1 MHATLQTEFV
11 IVARSQAET
20 PSRVLKQGDTFLL
33 FDRSGD
39 INAIGAG
46 DQGLYRG
53 DTRFVSRWTLRLNGE
68 TPLLLG
74 SEITSGNDRCIIDL
88 TNPDQVIG
96 EEVVLPRG
104 SLHLRRTRFLL
115 DGVVYERLVLTSYA
129 ATRVAASLDLNVDGD
144 FADIFEVRGT
154 PRRARGRKST
164 TTSPETPAAAIV
176 HTYVGLDGLTRSL
189 RIGSD
194 GPVHVQGS
202 AMRFSLDL
210 SPGEQQALTVTLAA
224 ETPDASER
232 PLDFDTARARIGHGL
247 VAAGARL
254 ESSRTPFNQ
263 WLRRSAADVDMLLGP
278 TPEGGYPY
286 AGVPWFSTVFGR
298 DGIITALELLWI
310 QPEIARGVLRH
321 LAATQ
326 ATSVDDANDAQP
338 GKILHEARHGEMAQ
352 LREVPFGR
360 YYGSVD
366 STPLFVMLA
375 ADYHRRTGDLTLVRE
390 LWPHVVAALQWI
402 ERHGDPDGDGLVDY
416 MRRSSTGLV
425 QQGWKDSFDSVRHR
439 DGSIAP
445 APIAL
450 CEVQG
455 YVFAALRGAA
465 QLAGALGE
473 AAAAE
478 HYSAAAERLAHVFEE
493 RFWCEELGTYALA
506 VDGRGRPCR
515 VRTSN
520 PGHCLFTGIARP
532 ARALATADTLLAPSL
547 FSGWGIRTVAADE
560 SFFNPMSYHNGSV
573 WPHDS
578 AIAAAGLARYGRTD
592 LALAVLE
599 GLYDASTFL
608 ELHRLPE
615 LFCGFERRSDVGP
628 TSYPVACAPQ
638 AWAAGAAFLL
648 LQASL
653 GLDID
658 ALERTITFANPKLP
672 ASIKTLD
679 INRLRV
685 GDAELDL
692 LCTRH
697 EHDVDVSVV
706 RRVGDVRVVVRR

>member
-1 MHATLQTEFV
+1 VQITLQSEFG
-11 IVARSQAET
+11 IVARSHADT
-20 PSRVLKQGDTFLL
+20 PSRVLKQGNTFLL

-39 INAIGAG
+39 VNPLGPG
-46 DQGLYRG
+46 DQGLFRG
-53 DTRFVSRWTLRLNGE
+53 DTRFVSRWTLRLGGE
-68 TPLLLG
+68 PPLLLG
-74 SEITSGNDRCIIDL
+74 SEITSANDRCIIDL
-88 TNPDQVIG
+88 TNPDQVVDD
-96 EEVVLPRG
+96 EVTLPKG

-115 DGVVYERLVLTSYA
+115 DGVVYERIVLTSYA
-129 ATRVAASLDLNVDGD
+129 AMRVSTTLDVGVESD

-154 PRRARGRKST
+154 PRRARGRMT
-164 TTSPETPAAAIV
+164 TASSATPAIEHA
-176 HTYVGLDGLTRSL
+176 YVGLDGLTRIL
-189 RIGSD
+189 RVDAD
-194 GPVHVQGS
+194 GAPRVEGS
-202 AMRFSLDL
+202 AMRFVIDL
-210 SPGEQQALTVTLAA
+210 APGEQQTLTFTLTA
-224 ETPDASER
+224 ETPGAPEQPLAFDA
-232 PLDFDTARARIGHGL
+232 ARARIGHGL

-254 ESSRTPFNQ
+254 ESSRAPFNQ
-263 WLRRSAADVDMLLGP
+263 WLTRSAADVDMLLGP

-326 ATSVDDANDAQP
+326 ATAVDDANDAQP
-338 GKILHEARHGEMAQ
+338 GKILHEARQGEMAH

-390 LWPHVVAALQWI
+390 LWPHIMAALQWI
-402 ERHGDPDGDGLVDY
+402 ERYGDPDGDGLIDY
-416 MRRSSTGLV
+416 MRKSPTGLA

-445 APIAL
+445 PPIAL

-465 QLAGALGE
+465 GLARHLGDG
-473 AAAAE
+473 AAAD
-478 HYSAAAERLAHVFEE
+478 HYGAAAERLAHVFEE
-493 RFWCEELGTYALA
+493 RFWCEDLGMYALA
-506 VDGRGRPCR
+506 VDGRGRACR

-532 ARALATADTLLAPSL
+532 ARALATAETLLAPSL
-547 FSGWGIRTVAADE
+547 FSGWGIRTVASDE
-560 SFFNPMSYHNGSV
+560 AFFNPMSYHNGSV

-615 LFCGFERRSDVGP
+615 LFCGFERRADVGP

-648 LQASL
+648 LQACL

-658 ALERTITFANPKLP
+658 ALERTVTFANPQLP
-672 ASIKTLD
+672 ESVRTLE
-679 INRLRV
+679 INRLGV
-685 GDAELDL
+685 GDAVLDL

-697 EHDVDVSVV
+697 AHDVDVSVV

>member
-1 MHATLQTEFV
+1 MQNTLQSEFG

-39 INAIGAG
+39 VNAHGNG

-53 DTRFVSRWTLRLNGE
+53 DTRFVSRWTLRLGGE
-68 TPLLLG
+68 PPLLLG
-74 SEITSGNDRCIIDL
+74 SEVTRANDRCIIDL
-88 TNPDQVIG
+88 TNPDQVVAN
-96 EEVVLPRG
+96 EVVLPKG

-115 DGVVYERLVLTSYA
+115 DGVVYERVVVTSYA
-129 ATRVAASLDLNVDGD
+129 ATRVSTTLDVGVESD

-164 TTSPETPAAAIV
+164 ASPATTAIE
-176 HTYVGLDGLTRSL
+176 HTYVGLDGLTRTL
-189 RIGSD
+189 RVDVD
-194 GPVHVQGS
+194 GAPHVAGS
-202 AMRFSLDL
+202 AMRFMIDL
-210 SPGEQQALTVTLAA
+210 GPGEYQTLTFTLAA
-224 ETPDASER
+224 ATPGAREQPLAFDA
-232 PLDFDTARARIGHGL
+232 ARARIGLGL

-254 ESSRTPFNQ
+254 ESSRAPFNQ
-263 WLRRSAADVDMLLGP
+263 WLTRSAADVDMLLGP
-278 TPEGGYPY
+278 TPEGSYPY

-326 ATSVDDANDAQP
+326 ATAVDDANDAQP
-338 GKILHEARHGEMAQ
+338 GKVLHEARQGEMAQ

-375 ADYHRRTGDLTLVRE
+375 ADYHRRTGDLALVRE
-390 LWPHVVAALQWI
+390 LWPHLVAALQWI
-402 ERHGDPDGDGLVDY
+402 ERYGDPDGDGLVDY
-416 MRRSSTGLV
+416 MRKSSTGLV

-445 APIAL
+445 PPIAL

-465 QLAGALGE
+465 GLARQLGD
-473 AAAAE
+473 AAAAD
-478 HYSAAAERLAHVFEE
+478 HYGAAAGKLAQVFEE

-532 ARALATADTLLAPSL
+532 SRALATAETLLAPSL
-547 FSGWGIRTVAADE
+547 FSGWGIRTVASDE
-560 SFFNPMSYHNGSV
+560 AFFNPMSYHNGSV
-573 WPHDS
+573 WPHDT

-615 LFCGFERRSDVGP
+615 LFCGFDRRPDVGP

-648 LQASL
+648 LQACL

-658 ALERTITFANPKLP
+658 ALERTVTFANPQLP
-672 ASIKTLD
+672 ASVRTLE
-679 INRLRV
+679 INRLQI
-685 GDAELDL
+685 GDAVLDL

-697 EHDVDVSVV
+697 AHDVDVSVV

>member
-1 MHATLQTEFV
+1 MQITLQSEFG
-11 IVARSQAET
+11 IVARSHADT

-39 INAIGAG
+39 INALGPG

-68 TPLLLG
+68 PPLLLG
-74 SEITSGNDRCIIDL
+74 SEITSANDRCIVDL
-88 TNPDQVIG
+88 TNPDQVRG
-96 EEVVLPRG
+96 DEVVLPKG

-115 DGVVYERLVLTSYA
+115 DGVAYERLVLTSYA
-129 ATRVAASLDLNVDGD
+129 AGRVTTSLEVDVDAD

-154 PRRARGRKST
+154 PRRARGQKRLT
-164 TTSPETPAAAIV
+164 TAVASSPSVV
-176 HTYVGLDGLTRSL
+176 HSYLGLDGQTRSL
-189 RIGSD
+189 RVEVD
-194 GPVHVQGS
+194 GAVQIHGS
-202 AMRFSLDL
+202 AMRVALDL
-210 SPGEQQALTVTLAA
+210 SPGEQQAVTFTLTADPHGT
-224 ETPDASER
+224 SGR

-247 VAAGARL
+247 VAAGARI
-254 ESSRTPFNQ
+254 ESSRAPFNQ
-263 WLRRSAADVDMLLGP
+263 WLTRSAADVDMLLGP

-298 DGIITALELLWI
+298 DGIITALELLWV

-326 ATSVDDANDAQP
+326 ATAVDDANDAQP
-338 GKILHEARHGEMAQ
+338 GKILHEARQGEMAQ

-375 ADYHRRTGDLTLVRE
+375 ADYHRRTGDLALVRE

-402 ERHGDPDGDGLVDY
+402 ERYGDPDGDGLIDY

-445 APIAL
+445 PPIAL

-455 YVFAALRGAA
+455 YVFAALGGAA
-465 QLAGALGE
+465 ALARQLGE
-473 AAAAE
+473 AEAADHYGAAAKK
-478 HYSAAAERLAHVFEE
+478 LAHVFEE
-493 RFWCEELGTYALA
+493 RFWCEELGTYAMA

-520 PGHCLFTGIARP
+520 PGHCLFTGIAQP
-532 ARALATADTLLAPSL
+532 ARALAAAETLLAPSL

-560 SFFNPMSYHNGSV
+560 AFFNPMSYHNGSV

-615 LFCGFERRSDVGP
+615 LFCGFERRPDVGP

-648 LQASL
+648 LQACL

-658 ALERTITFANPKLP
+658 ALERTVTFANPQLP
-672 ASIKTLD
+672 ESVRTLE
-679 INRLRV
+679 INRLGV
-685 GDAELDL
+685 GDAVLDL

-697 EHDVDVSVV
+697 AHDVDVSVV